1 MADSLEIID
10 LRSDTVTKP
19 SLEMRSAMASA
30 EVGDDVYSDDPTV
43 NSLEERV
50 AELFGKEAALFTPS
64 GSLANQ
70 LSIRSLVSPGEELIC
85 ETNSHIARAELGA
98 AATFSGI
105 TTRTWLAE
113 RGLLNASQVLELAK
127 PDSGPYLVST
137 TAIAIENTHN
147 FGGGSIQPIEEIA
160 LLSRQAR
167 ELGLFLH
174 LDGARIWNAHI
185 ASGISLLEY
194 GKYFETISVCL
205 SKGLGAPVGSL
216 MISNKE
222 RISSARVWRK
232 RYGAGMRQVGILAAA
247 GHYALDHNISRL
259 ADDHIKAKKLA
270 QVCASA
276 APSTI
281 NPDFVETNIVGLDL
295 SQANVSALEF
305 ASSAKQKGLLVSAL
319 GKSYLRLVTHMDIT
333 DEANERAGA
342 ILQELLERAF
352 VLK

>member
-1 MADSLEIID
+1 
-10 LRSDTVTKP
+10 
-19 SLEMRSAMASA
+19 
-30 EVGDDVYSDDPTV
+30 
-43 NSLEERV
+43 
-50 AELFGKEAALFTPS
+50 
-64 GSLANQ
+64 
-70 LSIRSLVSPGEELIC
+70 
-85 ETNSHIARAELGA
+85 
-98 AATFSGI
+98 
-105 TTRTWLAE
+105 
-113 RGLLNASQVLELAK
+113 
-127 PDSGPYLVST
+127 
-137 TAIAIENTHN
+137 
-147 FGGGSIQPIEEIA
+147 
-160 LLSRQAR
+160 
-167 ELGLFLH
+167 
-174 LDGARIWNAHI
+174 
-185 ASGISLLEY
+185 
-194 GKYFETISVCL
+194 
-205 SKGLGAPVGSL
+205 

-295 SQANVSALEF
+295 SKANVSALEF